1 MEQFDVAVI
10 GGGAAG
16 MAAALSARKWAAEK
30 VILLERN
37 DELGGILQ
45 QCIHNGFG
53 SLVFKEDL
61 PGPLYAQRFIDQ
73 ILASDIRVELEAMV
87 IGITPDKIITVTGKK
102 CGFKRFS
109 AKAVVLT
116 MGCRERT
123 RAQIMLPGSHPA
135 GVFTA
140 GTVQRF
146 VNVDGMMPGKRFV
159 ILGSGDIGMIMA
171 RRLTYEG
178 AKVVKVVELLPF
190 LTGLR
195 RNHVQCL
202 QEFDIPLELS
212 TTVSRVIGEKRLE
225 AVETVRVDDALKP
238 APGSESIIPC
248 DTLLL
253 SVGLIPENELSLKL
267 GIALDPLTGGP
278 LVNQNM
284 ETSLP
289 GFFSAG
295 NVVSIQDLV
304 DNVSLA
310 GETAGKSAALFARGA
325 KLPPESVLHVSP
337 GKNIRSVVPQRI
349 ELPASDKIRI
359 QIRSLQAIERPVSIK
374 ILSLGNPIHTVKK
387 KYARPAEMI
396 EITLPRSSLPTEPG
410 SRLVVELRSEGE
422 A

>member
-1 MEQFDVAVI
+1 MEHFDVAVI

-16 MAAALSARKWAAEK
+16 MAAALSARKAGAQK
-30 VILLERN
+30 VIILERS

-53 SLVFKEDL
+53 SLVFKQDL

-73 ILASDIRVELEAMV
+73 VNETDIKVELEAMV
-87 IGITPDKIITVTGKK
+87 IGITSDRIITVTGKR
-102 CGFKRFS
+102 CGYTQY
-109 AKAVVLT
+109 AAGAVVLS

-146 VNVDGMMPGKRFV
+146 VNVEGMMPGKRFV

-178 AKVVKVVELLPF
+178 AKVIKVVELLPF

-195 RNHVQCL
+195 RNYVQCL
-202 QEFDIPLELS
+202 QDFDIPLELS
-212 TTVSRVIGEKRLE
+212 TTVKRIIGERRLE
-225 AVETVRVDDALKP
+225 AVETVRVDANLQP
-238 APGSESIIPC
+238 VPGSESIIPC

-267 GIALDPLTGGP
+267 GIDLDPLTGGP

-310 GETAGKSAALFARGA
+310 GETAGSSAARFAAGPSSPSELALRLF
-325 KLPPESVLHVSP
+325 P

-349 ELPASDKIRI
+349 RIPATDKVRI
-359 QIRSLQAIERPVSIK
+359 QMRSLQAIEKPVIIN
-374 ILSLGNPIHTVKK
+374 ILSNGTTIHTVKK
-387 KYARPAEMI
+387 KYARPAEML
-396 EITLPRSSLPTEPG
+396 EIRIPQSVLPQTPDSQ
-410 SRLVVELRSEGE
+410 LVVDLQSEGDS
-422 A
+422 